1 MPGAK
6 VLRFIGVVGENTAGR
21 KQTPGM
27 FKKPVMLTMHLVYG
41 HRIRVKQDAL
51 KGSGGKTGNH
61 ILPEALMD
69 NRSAGGVLPAPTRSG
84 ADGCDAYSPDTQSGD
99 GTLLRGQDTL
109 SPIISSGRTDIFFVS
124 GYSFLPG

>member
-27 FKKPVMLTMHLVYG
+27 LKKPVMLTMHLVYG

-51 KGSGGKTGNH
+51 KGCGGKKGNH
-61 ILPEALMD
+61 LLSEALID
-69 NRSAGGVLPAPTRSG
+69 NRLDAGGICEGDGLFINISVGFDNDMFPDPAKDCRS
-84 ADGCDAYSPDTQSGD
+84 SPDPEP
-99 GTLLRGQDTL
+99 L
-109 SPIISSGRTDIFFVS
+109 SRLSGRFS
-124 GYSFLPG
+124 PE